1 MQENIILPVDSY
13 VVHGNISDSLSE
25 DEEHEEGP
33 RSSHQDDSP
42 VMCSGRVS
50 RLSLTEE
57 QEVSIVEWYRQN
69 PLFYDKSERDY
80 KNRDRRDAMLNEKAR
95 ELSITGMVFI

>member
-1 MQENIILPVDSY
+1 M
-13 VVHGNISDSLSE
+13 VHCNISDSSSE

-33 RSSHQDDSP
+33 RGSPQDDSP
-42 VMCSGRVS
+42 VMCSGKVS

-57 QEVSIVEWYRQN
+57 QEVSIVDWYRQN
-69 PLFYDKSERDY
+69 PLFYDKSKRDY
-80 KNRDRRDAMLNEKAR
+80 KNRDRRDALLNEKAH